1 MVGIGDLYGDFKT
14 LCKQWFYE
22 KSEVDT
28 ALNSKQNSLVSG
40 TNIKTI
46 NHTSLLGSGNID
58 IQGGGSGGSC
68 VTDFYIDSNTDE
80 WVITTSACSQ
90 GEVVTQW
97 EQNLSDE
104 KVPSEKLVKNTIDG
118 FVQYELS
125 SSDYNPNVG
134 STITITCTCKD
145 ILGNPIPNKELE
157 LMLNGGSAGTST
169 TNENGI
175 ATWSNTFGSE
185 GVKDHYIG
193 NSHCIIVVNGYHKI
207 YESGG
212 LMWHVNRL
220 TGISSVSLNRSGVS
234 ISANSSTVLK
244 SAYSSTDSK
253 VDYCPYTTH
262 ITPTHQ
268 PNVFLVVNYLGEIRL
283 YNYRSTSFNASV
295 QANTTFL
302 GKSYRVG

>member
-97 EQNLSDE
+97 EQTLSDE

-125 SSDYNPNVG
+125 SSDYNPTID
-134 STITITCTCKD
+134 STITITCTCKNV
-145 ILGNPIPNKELE
+145 LGNPIANKTLD
-157 LMLNGGSAGTST
+157 LMMNGVSQGTST
-169 TNENGI
+169 TNGNGI
-175 ATWSNTFGSE
+175 TTWTITVGDWENKHF
-185 GVKDHYIG
+185 HIG
-193 NSHCIIVVNGYHKI
+193 NATLDIKANGWKEVWRNTTTNPKIQVFRNADHCRLQFTGYA
-207 YESGG
+207 
-212 LMWHVNRL
+212 V
-220 TGISSVSLNRSGVS
+220 SSMNTSWAWIMV
-234 ISANSSTVLK
+234 SSTNIYGVPVLDWEQVRIC
-244 SAYSSTDSK
+244 ST
-253 VDYCPYTTH
+253 
-262 ITPTHQ
+262 
-268 PNVFLVVNYLGEIRL
+268 L
-283 YNYRSTSFNASV
+283 RSTG
-295 QANTTFL
+295 T
-302 GKSYRVG
+302 